1 VVPSIRRLVLILL
14 ILLVVLSAAP
24 LVANDPTA
32 PTPPAPAVRVLR
44 TGGLKVESAAL
55 LVSGEQGGSIQF
67 AVLPLFLPGAG
78 GRVRVPVVLEI
89 DGATLLKG
97 NPGDLLRVEV
107 CLYAL
112 SASGSIQGSLLE
124 TVEADLP
131 RAGPAIE
138 TSGLQYAGELS
149 LPPGEQS
156 LRVLVRNAQTGEV
169 GLRIRPLTVPDLA
182 KRPLLFAPAFAN
194 PAPGAWVTALAAG
207 ARGLPPLFADGALPA
222 AQPVLGID
230 QEARFELPVWKLPS
244 SDGLRI
250 EVLRTDGGRV
260 AELPARIEAKRE
272 AGGLERLTVSFVPA
286 DLESNRYLLRAAVP
300 GMDAPAWTSLVV
312 VLSGGGE
319 GKVWAE
325 LLHGGSG
332 GARNQERVAKSGPSG
347 PARPLAHPHS
357 PRLASGPVRDGY
369 RRALELLAG
378 GDEPAARKALA
389 ALEAP
394 LLTGPNAVLPEEL
407 AGVELEVA
415 RELAAADPRSLLPV
429 AVLHE
434 AIYRD
439 ALARRESVLAVH
451 SREVVF
457 SLADLS
463 VRRNGDAAGR
473 RTAAR
478 LLLGLAA
485 QLLRNAPPGLAE
497 RAFLQVLAFDEDDET
512 ARLYLATSAER
523 QGRYPE
529 AALQL
534 ERLLRSHPDH
544 AEARVHLAVNLR
556 RLGKTHD
563 ADRLLAGLIEGPAA
577 AKEDW
582 VLALAYHE
590 SGRALLAAG
599 RLDEAERLL
608 RQGLKRL
615 PGDEKLL
622 VQLAGVFDLR
632 HDPAQARE
640 ILAGVKPH
648 QGSGE
653 SAPRHRY
660 TQTSMAAL
668 DQTWSDLQHSVP
680 ESLPALAAALKPGAS
695 RKGRSGS

>member
-1 VVPSIRRLVLILL
+1 MGEG
-14 ILLVVLSAAP
+14 
-24 LVANDPTA
+24 TG
-32 PTPPAPAVRVLR
+32 VRVLR

-55 LVSGEQGGSIQF
+55 LVSGEQGGSIQL

-112 SASGSIQGSLLE
+112 SASGSVQGSLLE

-169 GLRIRPLTVPDLA
+169 GMRIRPLTVPDLA
-182 KRPLLFAPAFAN
+182 KGPLLFAPAFAN

-207 ARGLPPLFADGALPA
+207 ARGLPALFADGALPA

-244 SDGLRI
+244 ADGLSNGLRI

-260 AELPARIEAKRE
+260 AELPARIEGRRE
-272 AGGLERLTVSFVPA
+272 AGGLERLAVSFVPA
-286 DLESNRYLLRAAVP
+286 GLEPNRYLLRAAVP
-300 GMDAPAWTSLVV
+300 GTDAPAWTSLVV
-312 VLSGGGE
+312 VLTGGGE

-325 LLHGGSG
+325 LLHGGAG
-332 GARNQERVAKSGPSG
+332 GARNQERAAKGGPSE
-347 PARPLAHPHS
+347 PAKPPTHPHAR
-357 PRLASGPVRDGY
+357 RLASGPVRDGY

-407 AGVELEVA
+407 ARVELEAV

-434 AIYRD
+434 AVYRD

-457 SLADLS
+457 SLADLYAK
-463 VRRNGDAAGR
+463 RNGDAAGR

-512 ARLYLATSAER
+512 ARLYLAASAER

-529 AALQL
+529 AAQQL

-640 ILAGVKPH
+640 ILAGVKPLP
-648 QGSGE
+648 GSGE
-653 SAPRHRY
+653 PAPRHRY
-660 TQTSMAAL
+660 VQISVAAL